1 METIE
6 ISGMK
11 EENLLG
17 ILGTLPNLWNAR
29 KGSFEPSLNLLFDK
43 FGNKDNLLFVVQ
55 TFTQSSG
62 SIVITL
68 LTEYLRDLETAKFII
83 YAYDLNVVGGVTEA
97 LWSGRRLRDILE
109 DFIDIDLSVFSNLR
123 GDEIF
128 VCPKCSAQYRLR
140 AMRITRDGR
149 VECQNCGKI
158 VEYSKSVKKEDIDI
172 DT

>member
-6 ISGMK
+6 IFGIK

-17 ILGTLPNLWNAR
+17 ILGTLPNLWNAK
-29 KGSFEPSLNLLFDK
+29 KGSSEPSLKLLFDK
-43 FGNKDNLLFVVQ
+43 FGNKNELLFVVQ
-55 TFTQSSG
+55 AFTHPSS
-62 SIVITL
+62 SIMITL

-83 YAYDLNVVGGVTEA
+83 YAYDLNVVGGVAEA

-109 DFIDIDLSVFSNLR
+109 GFVDIDLSVFSHLR

-158 VEYSKSVKKEDIDI
+158 VEYSKLAKKGDIDI